1 MIGFNFLGKL
11 GQLGNQMFQYAAAMG
26 VARQLDV
33 PFSIPKHNEVIDD
46 GLGNKLR
53 IELFEVFKLV
63 PDNIGYVSGIDIQE
77 QTFEFDPK
85 FFSLENK
92 NVYNLIGFFQ
102 SEEYFK
108 HSEEEVRK
116 NFEFVDY
123 IQDDCKDM
131 VDVVKDSVALHIR
144 RGDYLIN
151 SQNHYNLTLDYY
163 QEALSHFDKDQQVII
178 FSDDSQWCKEQKIFL
193 EDRFLVSET
202 DNSRYDLYLM
212 SKCSDFIIA
221 NSTFSWWGAWLA
233 NKGKIIAP
241 KQWFGPALDH
251 KNTKDLYPQG
261 WIKI

>member
-1 MIGFNFLGKL
+1 
-11 GQLGNQMFQYAAAMG
+11 MFQYAAAMG
-26 VARQLDV
+26 IARQLDI
-33 PFSIPKHNEVIDD
+33 PFSIPKHNEVLNDR
-46 GLGNKLR
+46 LGNKLR

-63 PDNIGYVSGIDIQE
+63 PDDIGYVSGIDIQE

-85 FFSLENK
+85 FFSLDNE

-102 SEEYFK
+102 SEKYFK
-108 HSEEEVRK
+108 HCESEVRN
-116 NFEFVDY
+116 NFEFVDH
-123 IQDDCKDM
+123 IKDDCKDL
-131 VDVVKDSVALHIR
+131 VDVAKDSVALHIR

-163 QEALSHFDKDQQVII
+163 QEALSYFDKNQQVII
-178 FSDDSQWCKEQKIFL
+178 FSDDPQWCKEQEIFS

-202 DNSRYDLYLM
+202 NNSRYDLYLM

-233 NKGKIIAP
+233 NKGKVIVP
-241 KQWFGPALDH
+241 QQWFGPALDY
-251 KNTKDLYPQG
+251 KNTKDLYPQE